1 MNTNPQ
7 LETTTLGG
15 GCFWCLEPVFA
26 NLRGVVDAVA
36 GYSGGTRANPSY
48 EEVCSGTT
56 GHAEVVQV
64 SFDPSVITF
73 RELLEV
79 FFEVHDPTTFN
90 RQGADVGEQYRSI
103 ILYHNAEQKQ
113 AAEEIIAGLNRSGKW
128 LKSIVTEVV
137 ALEAF
142 YPAEDYHQ
150 EYYLKN
156 PYAGYCQVVIRPKI
170 EKFSRH
176 FREKLKTSES
186 PDEPRPTG

>member
-176 FREKLKTSES
+176 FREKLKTGEG